1 MTNKYP
7 VHIVASGGFV
17 LNSKNQVLMLKSP
30 RYDDWEFPGGQIE
43 ESETIPHGLEREI
56 LEETG
61 IIVKTKSLIGVYS
74 NIRTPS
80 IVMLDF
86 LCEYVSGNPQPSNE
100 SSDVKWVNQEDALK
114 LVKRESIYKRLKNM
128 LEFDGAINYI
138 AYLVDPNIKGLNYQ
152 EFENRKI

>member
-138 AYLVDPNIKGLNYQ
+138 AYLVDPNIKDLNYQ

>member
-100 SSDVKWVNQEDALK
+100 SSDVKWVNQEDVLK
-114 LVKRESIYKRLKNM
+114 IGKT
-128 LEFDGAINYI
+128 
-138 AYLVDPNIKGLNYQ
+138 
-152 EFENRKI
+152 

>member
-100 SSDVKWVNQEDALK
+100 SSDVKWVNQEDVLK

-138 AYLVDPNIKGLNYQ
+138 AYLVDPNIKDLNYQ

>member
-30 RYDDWEFPGGQIE
+30 RYGDWEFPGGQIE

-138 AYLVDPNIKGLNYQ
+138 AYLVDPNIKDLNYQ